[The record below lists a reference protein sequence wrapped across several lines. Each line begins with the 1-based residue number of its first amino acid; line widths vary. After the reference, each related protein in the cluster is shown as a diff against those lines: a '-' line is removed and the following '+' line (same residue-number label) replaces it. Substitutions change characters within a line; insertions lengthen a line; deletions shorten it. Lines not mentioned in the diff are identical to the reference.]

1 MISSLYKLYHRSN
14 GNRTPLEDFN
24 TECLVGI
31 FNYFPEVGNLF
42 AAQFLHLPV
51 GAYTFSTQE
60 YYPLSDDPNCFV
72 DMVIK
77 SESCICF
84 VENKVD
90 STEGYEQINRY
101 QKVLESFPKI
111 IKKEMRYITKNSDL
125 KKNQLNNFKQYRWF
139 EVAQYLIDNFQE
151 NELVKDYY
159 QFLKQQHMA
168 QETKFTTDA
177 VIALKN
183 FHVAYK
189 TARLHFSTGYHLM
202 MKIFPKAKLH
212 KQNVKSYQK
221 IVYGDRISIKTIDVF
236 ETNDQYAE
244 ILIGLHFQEVK
255 YQVQLWL
262 ASDHLLGDT
271 ILDRAKKANMFDVV
285 EKNEHGYMVNFNSK
299 IYNFIEVEESE
310 IKKWFQESLQK
321 LKNFII
327 DNPDI
332 KWNSKLLQENA
343 KHVGK

>member
-1 MISSLYKLYHRSN
+1 MISSLYKLYHKSN

-31 FNYFPEVGNLF
+31 FNYFPLIGNLF
-42 AAQFLHLPV
+42 AIQFLELPS
-51 GAYTFSTQE
+51 GDYKFSTQE

-111 IKKEMRYITKNSDL
+111 IQKEMRYITKNSDF
-125 KKNQLNNFKQYRWF
+125 KTNQLNNFKQYRWF
-139 EVAQYLIDNFQE
+139 EVAKYLFDNFQE
-151 NELVKDYY
+151 NELVKDYH

-183 FHVAYK
+183 FATAYA
-189 TARLHFSTGYHLM
+189 TARLYIDRGHTIARRIFPNLKFNINNISSYKNTVDGGRVYFAEHHILQTKEKHTEILVALHLHEVRFQIQLWMHLDHPWSETVFEKAQKKDIFDIVSKNETGYML
-202 MKIFPKAKLH
+202 
-212 KQNVKSYQK
+212 
-221 IVYGDRISIKTIDVF
+221 
-236 ETNDQYAE
+236 
-244 ILIGLHFQEVK
+244 
-255 YQVQLWL
+255 
-262 ASDHLLGDT
+262 
-271 ILDRAKKANMFDVV
+271 
-285 EKNEHGYMVNFNSK
+285 NFNCK
-299 IYNFIEVEESE
+299 LYEFIETDDHKLEQ
-310 IKKWFQESLQK
+310 WFQESLQK

-332 KWNSKLLQENA
+332 SWSSKLLLENT
-343 KHVGK
+343 KEVDK

>member
-1 MISSLYKLYHRSN
+1 MISSLYKLYYRSN

-42 AAQFLHLPV
+42 AAQFLELPV
-51 GAYTFSTQE
+51 GNYKFSTQE

-101 QKVLESFPKI
+101 QKVLESFPDKL
-111 IKKEMRYITKNSDL
+111 KREMRYITKHSDV
-125 KKNQLNNFKQYRWF
+125 KEKQLINFKQYRWY
-139 EVAQYLIDNFQE
+139 EVAAFLLSNFVE
-151 NELVKDYY
+151 NPQIQDYH

-183 FHVAYK
+183 FSAAYD
-189 TARLHFSTGYHLM
+189 Y
-202 MKIFPKAKLH
+202 
-212 KQNVKSYQK
+212 
-221 IVYGDRISIKTIDVF
+221 
-236 ETNDQYAE
+236 
-244 ILIGLHFQEVK
+244 
-255 YQVQLWL
+255 
-262 ASDHLLGDT
+262 
-271 ILDRAKKANMFDVV
+271 
-285 EKNEHGYMVNFNSK
+285 
-299 IYNFIEVEESE
+299 
-310 IKKWFQESLQK
+310 
-321 LKNFII
+321 
-327 DNPDI
+327 
-332 KWNSKLLQENA
+332 
-343 KHVGK
+343 